1 MPFITPH
8 LLKRRFTDTIC
19 SSSLA
24 RGNMS
29 KPLHILIVEDSEDD
43 LFLLLHEL
51 RKGGYAPEYVSVCT
65 AAAMS
70 QALQE
75 RPWDVVT
82 SDYNMPGFSAL
93 AALRLLQDSGL
104 DVPFIVVSGKIG
116 EDQAVAAMK
125 AGAHDYVMKQNLP
138 RLAPAIERELRDAA
152 ERRKRREA
160 EIALN
165 RQFNQFRTI
174 FDSMNAIVYVSDL
187 HNHEVLYMNRYAVAL
202 FGDDWQGKA
211 CFKVFQAGKDV
222 PCDFCTNPRLVIDG
236 VAQPAMT
243 TEHRNTINGRWYQ
256 WTDRAIEWTDGQ
268 LVRLQIAVDI
278 TEIKEMERLKD
289 EMLSAVS
296 HEMRT
301 PLTAMLG
308 FTEFLLDNDV
318 DRQAQRE
325 IIQTIHK
332 ETDRL
337 SDLIGSFLDIQ
348 RMKDESGSLVFKEI
362 APREIL
368 EEGARL
374 FAHSRELHKI
384 IIDCEDNLPK
394 IRGNGEKIHQV
405 MINLLSNACK
415 YSPEGSRITLKAA
428 AHSGEVLFC
437 VQDEGPGIPL
447 EVREKVFERF
457 YRIDNSDRRMVGG
470 TGLGL
475 ALVKEIITAHKGRVW
490 IESNSP
496 AGCRTCFTLPS
507 AN

>member
-1 MPFITPH
+1 
-8 LLKRRFTDTIC
+8 
-19 SSSLA
+19 
-24 RGNMS
+24 MS

-51 RKGGYAPEYVSVCT
+51 RKWGYAPEYASVCT

-70 QALQE
+70 KALQE

-93 AALRLLQDSGL
+93 AALKLLQDSGL
-104 DVPFIVVSGKIG
+104 DIPFIVVSGKIG

-138 RLAPAIERELRDAA
+138 RLAPAIERELRDAE

-174 FDSMNAIVYVSDL
+174 FDSMNAIVYVADL
-187 HNHEVLYMNRYAVAL
+187 DGHEVLYMNRYAMAI
-202 FGDDWQGKA
+202 FGEGWQGKA
-211 CFKVFQAGKDV
+211 CYKMFQAGQDT
-222 PCDFCTNPRLVIDG
+222 PCDFCTNPKLVIDG
-236 VAQPAMT
+236 VVQPAVT
-243 TEHRNTINGRWYQ
+243 TEHRNTINNRWYQ
-256 WTDRAIEWTDGQ
+256 WTDRAIEWTDGH

-318 DRQAQRE
+318 DRQVQRE
-325 IIQTIHK
+325 ILQTIHK

-348 RMKDESGSLVFKEI
+348 RIQDERGRLVFKEI
-362 APREIL
+362 SVRDIL

-374 FAHSRELHKI
+374 FAHSKEMHKI
-384 IIDCEDNLPK
+384 IIDCKDDVPK
-394 IRGNGEKIHQV
+394 VRGNGEKIHQV
-405 MINLLSNACK
+405 VINLLSNACK
-415 YSPEGSRITLKAA
+415 YSPGGSNITLKAA
-428 AHSGEVLFC
+428 TEKGEVLFC
-437 VQDEGPGIPL
+437 VQDEGLGIPL
-447 EVREKVFERF
+447 EMRERVFERF

-490 IESNSP
+490 IEPNFP
-496 AGCRTCFTLPS
+496 TGCKVFFTLPTV
-507 AN
+507 NL